1 MSIVFATALV
11 GRDGRARAAEEP
23 SGTLGIFSERAPTLV
38 STGMPT
44 ASLAASHVSCVALT
58 SAPAQREVVVGAAA
72 AHALVASLASEMLR
86 SCLTRP
92 VRLVRPAARRYC
104 APAEVSLETFH
115 RAADHTLQGITEVM
129 EDYADDNATMEMDV
143 DLAGDVLNVALGARG
158 HFVLNKQS
166 PNQQIWMSSP
176 VCGPQ
181 RYDFRADTLSW
192 HCRRENKGLL
202 TMLADD
208 FEALTGDRLS
218 FDDLEQE
225 VRDAVKDE
233 V

>member
-1 MSIVFATALV
+1 M
-11 GRDGRARAAEEP
+11 
-23 SGTLGIFSERAPTLV
+23 
-38 STGMPT
+38 
-44 ASLAASHVSCVALT
+44 
-58 SAPAQREVVVGAAA
+58 
-72 AHALVASLASEMLR
+72 
-86 SCLTRP
+86 
-92 VRLVRPAARRYC
+92 
-104 APAEVSLETFH
+104 
-115 RAADHTLQGITEVM
+115 
-129 EDYADDNATMEMDV
+129 
-143 DLAGDVLNVALGARG
+143 ALGARG

>member
-1 MSIVFATALV
+1 
-11 GRDGRARAAEEP
+11 
-23 SGTLGIFSERAPTLV
+23 
-38 STGMPT
+38 MPT
-44 ASLAASHVSCVALT
+44 AAAAGAHVSSVA
-58 SAPAQREVVVGAAA
+58 APAHQHSAKLSSARAA
-72 AHALVASLASEMLR
+72 AHALVASLASGMLR

-129 EDYADDNATMEMDV
+129 EDYADDNATLEMDV

>member
-1 MSIVFATALV
+1 
-11 GRDGRARAAEEP
+11 
-23 SGTLGIFSERAPTLV
+23 
-38 STGMPT
+38 
-44 ASLAASHVSCVALT
+44 
-58 SAPAQREVVVGAAA
+58 
-72 AHALVASLASEMLR
+72 MLR

-104 APAEVSLETFH
+104 APAEVSRETFH

-129 EDYADDNATMEMDV
+129 EDYADDNATLEMDV

-192 HCRRENKGLL
+192 HCRRENKDLL

-218 FDDLEQE
+218 FDDVEQE
-225 VRDAVKDE
+225 VREAVKDE